1 VSEIHFAK
9 FLTTT
14 TIPRQAISLRAKNC
28 IPTDEEGWLCRI
40 FAESA
45 QAPID
50 EVGMAVSFKDLYPSR
65 EGLSIYELVP
75 RKLEPLPVQADL
87 IGWGLY
93 FVETERR
100 ICKEWMVLVSL
111 IMGLAVV
118 MADEQSC
125 V

>member
-1 VSEIHFAK
+1 
-9 FLTTT
+9 
-14 TIPRQAISLRAKNC
+14 
-28 IPTDEEGWLCRI
+28 
-40 FAESA
+40 
-45 QAPID
+45 
-50 EVGMAVSFKDLYPSR
+50 MAVSFKDLYPSR

-100 ICKEWMVLVSL
+100 ICKEWIVEILVVWMVLVGL
-111 IMGLAVV
+111 IMSLAVV
-118 MADEQSC
+118 MADGQSC